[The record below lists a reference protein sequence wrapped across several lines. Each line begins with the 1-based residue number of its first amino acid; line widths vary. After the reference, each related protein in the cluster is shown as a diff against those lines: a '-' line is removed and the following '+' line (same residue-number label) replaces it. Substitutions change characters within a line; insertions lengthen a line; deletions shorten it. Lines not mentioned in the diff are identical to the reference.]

1 MLAEALRGELA
12 GLEELVERQLET
24 VEALGVEPPGCVA
37 AIGAGDSYAAALAA
51 QGVAGG
57 RVVAL
62 DPLEA
67 LSSGVLASLASR
79 GCGVL
84 ALSVGGR
91 TRVVVEAAA
100 EAARRGAWVAA
111 VTGDPGSPLASQA
124 RVVIPLVYGGLAAG
138 VGAARHV
145 AMLAALAGLY
155 GYRGG
160 LPGSWRLPGCGWLM
174 GPEVHAGTLEAGGS
188 SLYAALKLYE
198 VFGSSVRWW
207 PLEQLVHAPVYA
219 AGSVAVY
226 EPALDPGGRTWE
238 VLEALREA
246 GLRVE
251 RVPRLDGDPWG
262 NALAQAAAVLGCLLE
277 AVERLGVEEPAYR
290 RHRGLRPLTR
300 LIYMGVG

>member
-1 MLAEALRGELA
+1 LLAGELRRELA
-12 GLEELVERQLET
+12 GLGELVGRQLEA
-24 VEALGVEPPGCVA
+24 VEGLGVEPPECVA
-37 AIGAGDSYAAALAA
+37 AVGAGDSYAAALAA
-51 QGVAGG
+51 QGAAGG

-67 LSSGVLASLASR
+67 LSSGVVAALAAR
-79 GCGVL
+79 GCGLL

-111 VTGDPGSPLASQA
+111 VTAEPGSPLASRA
-124 RVVIPLVYGGLAAG
+124 GVVVPLVYGGLAAG

-160 LPGSWRLPGCGWLM
+160 LPSAWRGVGCGWLM
-174 GPEVHAGTLEAGGS
+174 GPEAHAGILEAGGS
-188 SLYAALKLYE
+188 SLYAVLKLYE
-198 VFGSSVRWW
+198 VFGSSARWW
-207 PLEQLVHAPVYA
+207 PLEQLVHAPVYSVH
-219 AGSVAVY
+219 SVAVY
-226 EPALDPGGRTWE
+226 EPARDPLGRTRE
-238 VLEALREA
+238 TLEALREA

-251 RVPRLDGDPWG
+251 TLPRLDGDPWG
-262 NALAQAAAVLGCLLE
+262 NALAQAAAVLACLLE
-277 AVERLGVEEPAYR
+277 AVERLGVREPAYR